1 MKKNV
6 KSKIPNFKTY
16 KEEAHFWDTHDITDF
31 ESETEDVK
39 IVFDLKKPRDKT
51 LVVRLQDEFKKK
63 LEKSGIQLGGQ
74 KDLCQDFNKKQAEE
88 KGLKTRDPGTKGL
101 SITFSF

>member
-1 MKKNV
+1 MN
-6 KSKIPNFKTY
+6 S
-16 KEEAHFWDTHDITDF
+16 TDAGG
-31 ESETEDVK
+31 
-39 IVFDLKKPRDKT
+39 
-51 LVVRLQDEFKKK
+51 LQDLSSAQPTQLPIIEKAFEFKKK

-74 KDLCQDFNKKQAEE
+74 EDLCQNFNKKQAEE